1 VGLFAAWLT
10 EGTGAYLDGIGFICR
25 ACILLLPYVGPT
37 EVGGVRV
44 SVERG
49 VMGEETGRRCF

>member
-1 VGLFAAWLT
+1 MGLFAAWLT
-10 EGTGAYLDGIGFICR
+10 EGTGAYLDGMGFICR

-44 SVERG
+44 SVEG
-49 VMGEETGRRCF
+49 G